1 MISLTLN
8 TFLVVKEGKVNGAI
22 RDIIVSYTPL
32 IILLNQIIYGHVT
45 KNPTLGVDVG
55 LEDSRANFDITLA
68 LGVDN
73 RLDTV
78 KEEHLFF
85 KIGVDL
91 LEFLTSRDGFT
102 DLLQIG

>member
-1 MISLTLN
+1 VISLTLS
-8 TFLVVKEGKVNGAI
+8 TFLIVKEGKVNGAI

-32 IILLNQIIYGHVT
+32 IILLNQIIDGHVA

-68 LGVDN
+68 FGVDN
-73 RLDTV
+73 GLNAV

-85 KIGVDL
+85 EIGVDL
-91 LEFLTSRDGFT
+91 LKLLTSRDGFT